1 MSDFFKMGGWGMF
14 PTALF
19 GVLLLGVACAYAVKP
34 DRRWTPLLLA
44 TSLMTLLAGGL
55 GFVTGLMATTLNGVP
70 SADPGNR
77 MLFSLVGFGESL
89 ANVALALGLCA
100 LATLVGMVGAAR
112 LAAER
117 RASAP
122 A

>member
-1 MSDFFKMGGWGMF
+1 MSEFFKIGGWGMF
-14 PTALF
+14 PTAFF

-34 DRRWTPLLLA
+34 ERRWTPLLLA

-55 GFVTGLMATTLNGVP
+55 GFVTGLMATTLGGAP
-70 SADPGNR
+70 SADPDHR
-77 MLFSLVGFGESL
+77 MLISMVGFGESL

-112 LAAER
+112 LAT
-117 RASAP
+117 RARP
-122 A
+122 ATA